1 MAAVVVGAREA
12 VVVTVVLVALV
23 VGLMVVAVVGIVEAV
38 LLVGGDGPPH
48 SLSLTLALSVSLSP
62 SLPPSHLSHLF
73 SLLRTVRAPT
83 SQAGPTTADGAVPT
97 HTQLTHPL
105 LLGATTALCARC
117 VCWRGGG
124 TQLCGMRACRRAVA
138 STHACAWTAPR
149 CAPPP
154 TAARAPRPHPAP
166 VRARWG

>member
-1 MAAVVVGAREA
+1 M
-12 VVVTVVLVALV
+12 TVVLVALV

-105 LLGATTALCARC
+105 LLGATTALCARW

-124 TQLCGMRACRRAVA
+124 GGGGVGDR
-138 STHACAWTAPR
+138 
-149 CAPPP
+149 
-154 TAARAPRPHPAP
+154 
-166 VRARWG
+166 G